1 MEKQLPNEPSSLN
14 EAPPHVH
21 FGSVFEGYGVLCLF
35 CGKEL
40 AP

>member
-1 MEKQLPNEPSSLN
+1 MDEALPSKDLLP
-14 EAPPHVH
+14 PPHIH